1 MDQKNIENVEGFNLL
16 LQLAQTKFSKV
27 FLGNSDTNPF
37 EFYAIKKIMIKI
49 ASDELIENLKSEAK
63 LLFSLNHSNIVTIL
77 KELEVNDHFYFILE
91 YCEIGDGFD
100 FLKRYSNFFKRSP
113 TQKIIQKI
121 ILSITKGVIYLH
133 QNNILH
139 RDLKLKNVLLRY
151 KDFSKLIGENYK
163 NLKFPDKSLKNYES
177 EIKKTFRNIKDFG
190 RDFLFNFKNNISI
203 EEFDDFFIE
212 NIDIK
217 IIDLGVSKILKD
229 DETTKSVII
238 NNYSAPEMRN
248 KLGYTFPS
256 DFWNIGAI
264 AYCLMTGKVPSILNF
279 DNAEELMIDEK
290 FWSSIEIID
299 FINCLLQKDPKKR
312 LTEKNILQHPFLSKD
327 PSRFNVQ
334 KCNFKLNFNKKE
346 NLCGLWEDVEFNDDK
361 ETNLET
367 VLIEN
372 FNLFTKMPIKESYFD
387 DLYRSYKK

>member
-1 MDQKNIENVEGFNLL
+1 MDQKNIENVEGFNLFF
-16 LQLAQTKFSKV
+16 QLAQTKFSRV

-49 ASDELIENLKSEAK
+49 ASDELIENLKSESK

-77 KELEVNDHFYFILE
+77 KEMEVNDHFYFVLE

-121 ILSITKGVIYLH
+121 ILSLTKGVIYLH
-133 QNNILH
+133 KKNILH
-139 RDLKLKNVLLRY
+139 RDLKLKNVLLKY

-163 NLKFPDKSLKNYES
+163 NLKFPDKSSQNYEY

-190 RDFLFNFKNNISI
+190 KDFLFNFKNNISV

-217 IIDLGVSKILKD
+217 LIDLGVSKILKD
-229 DETTKSVII
+229 DEITKSIII

-264 AYCLMTGKVPSILNF
+264 AYCLMTGKVPSILNT
-279 DNAEELMIDEK
+279 DNAEELTIDEK

-312 LTEKNILQHPFLSKD
+312 LTEKNILQHPFLSKN
-327 PSRFNVQ
+327 PSCFKVQ

-372 FNLFTKMPIKESYFD
+372 FDLFTKMPIKENYFD
-387 DLYRSYKK
+387 YLYRSFKK